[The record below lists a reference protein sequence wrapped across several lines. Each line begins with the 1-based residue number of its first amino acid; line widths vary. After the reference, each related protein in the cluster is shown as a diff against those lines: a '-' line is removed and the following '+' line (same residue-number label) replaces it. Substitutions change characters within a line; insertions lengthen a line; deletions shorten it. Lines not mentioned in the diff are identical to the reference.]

1 MRNLDPVVISLLSK
15 IQDKDSRDEF
25 LNSYIG
31 ATINKSYFE
40 GDKPIQI
47 EYDLT
52 KSELSEDALKKHN
65 KIAKRLIINEV
76 EGITGRGIKL
86 SVFDKIFKN
95 RTKLI
100 EAAKISE
107 TEEEKQSVNEARED
121 MLDAKKKVM
130 ELYLDS
136 GLVAEGTIDKKIEE
150 QIKQTVLGSKMY
162 RGIENRFKHIEK
174 HTKKEEIAKDQ
185 LKKFDPIS
193 EIGRIIKRKEKEI
206 SELDEEDRKAEIEDL
221 KNMAKEVK
229 DLKIQDKVK
238 GGNLFERLMSKMGSQ
253 KTTTAKKLSSRT
265 DFVQKATAKEKKNI
279 SEIIKKFASKENT
292 RQNNSRQ
299 TESNQTRDNGD
310 TDGRAK

>member
-31 ATINKSYFE
+31 AAINKSYFE
-40 GDKPIQI
+40 GDEPIQI

-52 KSELSEDALKKHN
+52 KSELSEDTLKKHN

-76 EGITGRGIKL
+76 EGITGKGIKL

-100 EAAKISE
+100 ETAKISE
-107 TEEEKQSVNEARED
+107 TEEEQSETEEQSANEARED
-121 MLDAKKKVM
+121 MLNAKKKVM

-150 QIKQTVLGSKMY
+150 QIKQTLLGSKMY

-174 HTKKEEIAKDQ
+174 HTEKEEIAKDQ

-193 EIGRIIKRKEKEI
+193 EIGKIVKRKEKEI

-238 GGNLFERLMSKMGSQ
+238 GGNLFEKLMSKVSSQ
-253 KTTTAKKLSSRT
+253 KTKLSSRT
-265 DFVQKATAKEKKNI
+265 KFVTKATPEEQKNI
-279 SEIIKKFASKENT
+279 SEVTKKYAKGEDAK
-292 RQNNSRQ
+292 QNNSQQSETTQ
-299 TESNQTRDNGD
+299 TTLDNAE
-310 TDGRAK
+310 RN